1 MFLFRTPAVRRCFRV
16 TRNGEQSRRGA
27 VVFLHGSGDTGPG
40 VREWLESASGGKF
53 SQRIAELG
61 LGTTVFPTAPV
72 RRYTLAGGM
81 PSTVWFDREDLS
93 PSSRQDR
100 AGVLQSLQLVR
111 WSRSGRFREGGVDG

>member
-1 MFLFRTPAVRRCFRV
+1 MLVFLFRASAVRHYHRV
-16 TRNGEQSRRGA
+16 ALHGEQSRRGA

-53 SQRIAELG
+53 RQRIAELG
-61 LGTTVFPTAPV
+61 LGTAVFPTAPV

-93 PSSRQDR
+93 PSSLQDR
-100 AGVLQSLQLVR
+100 AGVFQSLQLVR
-111 WSRSGRFREGGVDG
+111 